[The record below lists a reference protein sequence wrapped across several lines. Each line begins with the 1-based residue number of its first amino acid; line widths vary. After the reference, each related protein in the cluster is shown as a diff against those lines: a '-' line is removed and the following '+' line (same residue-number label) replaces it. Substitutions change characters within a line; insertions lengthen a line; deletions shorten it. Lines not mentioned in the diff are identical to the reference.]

1 MSISFDVWQ
10 HWQYKPKKSGVD
22 RKQAQAT
29 LANEIRH
36 DSAQLATLA
45 N

>member
-1 MSISFDVWQ
+1 MYGNTGNINR
-10 HWQYKPKKSGVD
+10 KKSVVD